1 MVRNLSVDVLRGIG
15 ILSVVAGHASSGVAL
30 YPFTPYSFHMPL
42 FFFLSGIFFNEQR
55 VEKIVPVLTKNV
67 RALLLYST
75 FFYFAYACICQ
86 VLAFYGFSAFAEP
99 FSFQKIFMNQ
109 FGGSGAY
116 LFTAAYW
123 FIPCLFFIRVYFSVV
138 HARLFGLL
146 SRGGGGLFI
155 SSSFLLGYLLVG
167 LAAVGYSVTMYNT
180 QTVDWEKIP
189 YLRFAFAL
197 FFYYLG
203 ALFQKYNCQRFL
215 KHVLVLVALY
225 VIQQQFWVAAG
236 NLDFWMQASKY
247 QNAYL
252 PVVSSIISIAFF
264 YGVSDI
270 LAKNES
276 CSKVLGYIG
285 QNSFPILL
293 HHLFGFFLINVILCL
308 VGIIKPVDVTGPYYQ
323 WDTVHSW
330 PFYISLGTLISL
342 AIDRYLVAPVTRS
355 SKQLLVSKWKALRA
369 DRC

>member
-1 MVRNLSVDVLRGIG
+1 MVLHCIRSRHIRF
-15 ILSVVAGHASSGVAL
+15 ICRC
-30 YPFTPYSFHMPL
+30 FSFCRV
-42 FFFLSGIFFNEQR
+42 FFSEQR
-55 VEKIVPVLTKNV
+55 IEKVGPVIVKNV

-75 FFYFAYACICQ
+75 FFYFAYACLCQ
-86 VLAFYGFSAFAEP
+86 ILAYYGFTAFAEP
-99 FSFQKIFMNQ
+99 FSVQKIFMNQ

-123 FIPCLFFIRVYFSVV
+123 FIPCLFFVRVYFSVV
-138 HARLFGLL
+138 HARLFVLL
-146 SRGGGGLFI
+146 SRGGSGLFV
-155 SSSFLLGYLLVG
+155 STAFLLSYLLVG
-167 LAAVGYSVTMYNT
+167 LAAVGYSVNMYDT
-180 QTVDWEKIP
+180 QTVDWDKIP

-215 KHVLVLVALY
+215 KYVVVLVSLY

-252 PVVSSIISIAFF
+252 PVVSSVPSIAFF

-276 CSKVLGYIG
+276 CSKLLGYIG
-285 QNSFPILL
+285 RNSFPVLL
-293 HHLFGFFLINVILCL
+293 HHLFGFFLINVVLCM
-308 VGIIKPVDVTGPYYQ
+308 VGAIKPADVTGPYYQ

-330 PFYISLGTLISL
+330 PFYIAIGILISL
-342 AIDRYLVAPVTRS
+342 AIDRYLVQPVTRS
-355 SKQLLVSKWKALRA
+355 SKQLLASKWKALRA
-369 DRC
+369 GRC